1 MPRHHAPL
9 LTSIWDDP
17 DFVALPAGAQRL
29 YMQILSQKRL
39 SLCGVLPF
47 SARNLARG
55 CVELGVEVIE
65 ADLAVLT
72 DRGYVWVD
80 LTTDELWV
88 RTILKHDPPRG
99 SRTIKGMWNDWLEI
113 DSEQIR
119 RRVIHSITDEIWDAK
134 DVEVPDPAKALRN
147 TPSDTPPQGPSTNPK
162 PIENQKGAATGHLPP
177 SNSRVPDLSSSQ
189 HNPHLALVPQPD
201 DDDFQATLE
210 HIVNARCE
218 GRRMDNPRA
227 YRAKVR
233 GEAVDLD
240 GELIRRM
247 LTDGDPPDT
256 VAAFVLRS
264 GFATEAERSRPAA
277 PWCAPDCPTCGGDAW
292 VTAPNGTG
300 LTACPERKAQ
310 TA

>member
-1 MPRHHAPL
+1 MARHHAPL

-55 CVELGVEVIE
+55 CVDLSVDVIE
-65 ADLAVLT
+65 EDLAVLAE
-72 DRGYVWVD
+72 RGYVWVD
-80 LTTDELWV
+80 LDTDELWV

-119 RRVIHSITDEIWDAK
+119 QRVIHSISDEIWDAK
-134 DVEVPDPAKALRN
+134 DVEIPEAAKALRN
-147 TPSDTPPQGPSTNPK
+147 TPWDTPPDGSSTNRE
-162 PIENQKGAATGHLPP
+162 PIENETGAATCHLPP
-177 SNSRVPDLSSSQ
+177 ATSRVPNASSSQ
-189 HNPHLALVPQPD
+189 HNSHLALVPPAD
-201 DDDFQATLE
+201 DDDFESTLDV
-210 HIVNARCE
+210 IIDARCA
-218 GRRMDNPRA
+218 GRRIDNPRA

-233 GEAVDLD
+233 AEAIDLD

-247 LTDGDPPDT
+247 LADGDRPDA
-256 VAAFVLRS
+256 VAAFVLRA
-264 GFATEAERSRPAA
+264 GFVTEQERAKPSV
-277 PWCAPDCPTCGGDAW
+277 PWCGPECPTCDGTAW
-292 VTAPNGTG
+292 VTAPDGSG
-300 LTACPERKAQ
+300 LVACPDRRLA
-310 TA
+310 